1 VTVLEMVAPRVATFP
16 EAGSSAGRE
25 VIDLAREAG
34 LVLDPWQQFV
44 IEHSLR
50 ERADGKW
57 AAIEVGLDVPRQNGK
72 GSVLEARELG
82 GLFILDEPLV
92 VHSAH
97 QFDTSLEAFRR
108 LLFLIEN
115 TPYLSR
121 RVKRVSRSHGEEGIE
136 LMNRQR
142 VRFRTRTKGG
152 GRGFTGDCLIL
163 DEAMILP
170 EKAFGAL
177 LPTLSARPNPQVWY
191 TGSAV
196 DQAVHEEGVVFA
208 RVRERGIKGARRL
221 AYFEWSAYPE
231 TGTSIDPS
239 DLPAGL
245 VVDREA
251 WARANPGLGVRISE
265 DFIEMELGAMDPR
278 TFAVER
284 LGIGDWPETDPDAGS
299 VIPIALWREL
309 VDPASS
315 INERLCLAFDINP
328 ERSSTAIVAAG
339 LRRDELAHVECVERN
354 PGTGWVVQRL
364 AELVAKHRPS
374 TVVCDANGPAA
385 SLIGDL
391 ADAGVQVTT
400 VASNDLAKAC
410 GVFFDLVQERRVRH
424 LGAPELDSAV
434 RGAAKRPLVDSWAWS
449 RKTSKVDIS
458 PLVAATL
465 AAWHATAHDPNPFIL

>member
-1 VTVLEMVAPRVATFP
+1 
-16 EAGSSAGRE
+16 
-25 VIDLAREAG
+25 
-34 LVLDPWQQFV
+34 
-44 IEHSLR
+44 
-50 ERADGKW
+50 
-57 AAIEVGLDVPRQNGK
+57 
-72 GSVLEARELG
+72 
-82 GLFILDEPLV
+82 
-92 VHSAH
+92 
-97 QFDTSLEAFRR
+97 
-108 LLFLIEN
+108 
-115 TPYLSR
+115 
-121 RVKRVSRSHGEEGIE
+121 
-136 LMNRQR
+136 
-142 VRFRTRTKGG
+142 
-152 GRGFTGDCLIL
+152 
-163 DEAMILP
+163 
-170 EKAFGAL
+170 
-177 LPTLSARPNPQVWY
+177 
-191 TGSAV
+191 
-196 DQAVHEEGVVFA
+196 
-208 RVRERGIKGARRL
+208 
-221 AYFEWSAYPE
+221 
-231 TGTSIDPS
+231 
-239 DLPAGL
+239 
-245 VVDREA
+245 
-251 WARANPGLGVRISE
+251 
-265 DFIEMELGAMDPR
+265 
-278 TFAVER
+278 
-284 LGIGDWPETDPDAGS
+284 
-299 VIPIALWREL
+299 

-465 AAWHATAHDPNPFIL
+465 AAWHATSHDPTPFYL